1 MRVEKGK
8 VRAPEIGRLWLNSPP
23 LSFRQLRGRV
33 VLVDFWD
40 YTCVNCIR
48 TLPYVQAWHE
58 RYVGKGLTVIG
69 VHTPEFTFA
78 QYESNVERGVRE
90 FGLTYPIV
98 VDNDRE
104 IWKAFANR
112 YWPTKYLLDKDGYL
126 RYAHFG
132 EGAYRETE
140 EVIRELLLEANST
153 LAFPPLMEPVRAEDR
168 EGAVCYRPSPELYL
182 GHARGRIG
190 NEGGFKEDSIAEY
203 SLPEDVAGKLFLSR
217 RPLGRNGGIRRS
229 CRGWRAQHQAALRS
243 RRSESRDGRAPWRRL
258 RGGHPAGRQAPRPL
272 AQNFRHAFPH
282 RQRRRRKLHRGA
294 AGPHVCSGQ
303 RPQLRTARSG
313 TALSRGTWPPSR
325 SPSPVASIRT
335 ASRPRQSSPPDD
347 ETRSRGPDRPRRQNS
362 RLPEDASSNHAVE
375 MGIPRRQ
382 DRRRRTAPR
391 GPGTRVGRR
400 TRNPCDH
407 R

>member
-8 VRAPEIGRLWLNSPP
+8 VRAPEIGRVWLNSPP
-23 LSFRQLRGRV
+23 LSFRQLRGRA

-132 EGAYRETE
+132 EGAYTECE
-140 EVIRELLLEANST
+140 EVIRELLLEINPALS
-153 LAFPPLMEPVRAEDR
+153 FPPLMEPIRGEDR
-168 EGAVCYRPSPELYL
+168 EGAVCYPPTPELYL

-190 NEGGFKEDSIAEY
+190 NEGGFTEDSVADYALPTELQENYFYVSGRWASTAEY
-203 SLPEDVAGKLFLSR
+203 MEAAGEGDHLIVLKYEASGVNLVMAAPRGTAADVVLRQDGKPLTPSQKTIDTRFGVAGSEQSF
-217 RPLGRNGGIRRS
+217 IRVQPARMY
-229 CRGWRAQHQAALRS
+229 ALVNNPGF
-243 RRSESRDGRAPWRRL
+243 EKHTL
-258 RGGHPAGRQAPRPL
+258 ELLCPAGL
-272 AQNFRHAFPH
+272 AAF
-282 RQRRRRKLHRGA
+282 A
-294 AGPHVCSGQ
+294 FTFTSCVD
-303 RPQLRTARSG
+303 
-313 TALSRGTWPPSR
+313 PSR
-325 SPSPVASIRT
+325 SSAPATVE
-335 ASRPRQSSPPDD
+335 SR
-347 ETRSRGPDRPRRQNS
+347 
-362 RLPEDASSNHAVE
+362 
-375 MGIPRRQ
+375 
-382 DRRRRTAPR
+382 
-391 GPGTRVGRR
+391 
-400 TRNPCDH
+400 
-407 R
+407 

>member
-8 VRAPEIGRLWLNSPP
+8 VRAPEIGRVWLNSPP

-132 EGAYRETE
+132 EGAYRECE
-140 EVIRELLLEANST
+140 EVIRELLLETNPT
-153 LAFPPLMEPVRAEDR
+153 LAFPPLMEPIRGEDR
-168 EGAVCYRPSPELYL
+168 DGAVCYRPTSELYL

-190 NEGGFKEDSIAEY
+190 NEAGFREDSIADYVFPAEIRENYFYVSGRWASTAEY
-203 SLPEDVAGKLFLSR
+203 MEAAE
-217 RPLGRNGGIRRS
+217 GGEHSILLKYE
-229 CRGWRAQHQAALRS
+229 A
-243 RRSESRDGRAPWRRL
+243 
-258 RGGHPAGRQAPRPL
+258 
-272 AQNFRHAFPH
+272 
-282 RQRRRRKLHRGA
+282 
-294 AGPHVCSGQ
+294 SGVN
-303 RPQLRTARSG
+303 LVMA
-313 TALSRGTWPPSR
+313 
-325 SPSPVASIRT
+325 
-335 ASRPRQSSPPDD
+335 
-347 ETRSRGPDRPRRQNS
+347 
-362 RLPEDASSNHAVE
+362 
-375 MGIPRRQ
+375 
-382 DRRRRTAPR
+382 APR
-391 GPGTRVGRR
+391 GKVCEVAILQDGKPLSRAEKTSDTRFR
-400 TRNPCDH
+400 TINGGEESYIAVQQARMYAVVDSHEFGPRTLELRCPAGVAAFAFTFNSCLDPSQLVATATVES
-407 R
+407 

>member
-78 QYESNVERGVRE
+78 QYESNVERGIRE

-140 EVIRELLLEANST
+140 EVIRELLLESNAS
-153 LAFPPLMEPVRAEDR
+153 LAFPPLMQPVRGEDR
-168 EGAVCYRPSPELYL
+168 EGAVCFRPTGELYL
-182 GHARGRIG
+182 GHGRARIG
-190 NEGGFKEDSIAEY
+190 NDGGLKEDSIADYAIPDELKENFFYLGGSWASTAEY
-203 SLPEDVAGKLFLSR
+203 AE
-217 RPLGRNGGIRRS
+217 
-229 CRGWRAQHQAALRS
+229 
-243 RRSESRDGRAPWRRL
+243 
-258 RGGHPAGRQAPRPL
+258 
-272 AQNFRHAFPH
+272 
-282 RQRRRRKLHRGA
+282 A
-294 AGPHVCSGQ
+294 AGD
-303 RPQLRTARSG
+303 G
-313 TALSRGTWPPSR
+313 TH
-325 SPSPVASIRT
+325 SIKLLYE
-335 ASRPRQSSPPDD
+335 A
-347 ETRSRGPDRPRRQNS
+347 GGVN
-362 RLPEDASSNHAVE
+362 LVMA
-375 MGIPRRQ
+375 
-382 DRRRRTAPR
+382 APR
-391 GPGTRVGRR
+391 GGVCEVVILQDGKPLERSQKTADTRFRTVSSGEESYIAVQQPRMYSLVDNHDFGKHVLELRCSTGTAAFAFTFTSCLDPDAAAVTTAEPSR
-400 TRNPCDH
+400 
-407 R
+407 